1 MERYTIAHFNRD
13 FPSDD
18 ACLEWLKNH
27 LYPDGI
33 FCKICNRVTKHHKI
47 ATRRSYSCDVCGHH
61 VHPTTGTIFEKS
73 TTPLKLWFHAI
84 YLMSSTRCGISA
96 KQIER
101 ETGVTYKT
109 AWRMFNQIRTLLY
122 EDINALTGEV
132 EVDETYIGGSRRGKR
147 GRGAEGKSKVVGAAQ
162 RNGKVVAKVVPDV
175 KRSTLVPFMAH
186 KVSRN
191 ATLYTD
197 EFPSY
202 DHMTRLGY
210 KHRRIEHNTRVY
222 VSGNIHTNS
231 IEGFWSLVKRGI
243 TGVYHSVSPK
253 YLQSYLDEYAFRYN
267 HRKDDKPLFKTFLCR
282 LGEKPFSATE

>member
-1 MERYTIAHFNRD
+1 MERYTIANLNLD
-13 FPSDD
+13 FPNDN

-33 FCKICNRVTKHHKI
+33 SCKVCGKVTKHHKI
-47 ATRRSYSCDVCGHH
+47 ASRRSYSCDICGNHF
-61 VHPTTGTIFEKS
+61 HPTSGTIFEKS

-84 YLMSSTRCGISA
+84 YLMASTRTGISA

-109 AWRMFNQIRTLLY
+109 AWRIFKKIRTLLY
-122 EDINALTGEV
+122 EDTQSLTGEV
-132 EVDETYIGGSRRGKR
+132 EVDETYIGGRKQGKR

-162 RNGKVVAKVVPDV
+162 RKGKVVTQVIPDV
-175 KRSTLVPFMAH
+175 KRSTLVPFMAR

-191 ATLYTD
+191 ATLFTD

-210 KHRRIEHNTRVY
+210 EHHRIEHHARVY
-222 VSGNIHTNS
+222 VRGNIHTNS

-243 TGVYHSVSPK
+243 SGVYHAVSPK
-253 YLQSYLDEYAFRYN
+253 YLQSYLNEYTFRYN
-267 HRKDDKPLFKTFLCR
+267 HRKDKAPMFKTI
-282 LGEKPFSATE
+282 LGQITTS

>member
-1 MERYTIAHFNRD
+1 MERYTITQFNLD
-13 FPSDD
+13 YSNDD

-33 FCKICNRVTKHHKI
+33 FCKVCSKVTKHHKI
-47 ATRRSYSCDVCGHH
+47 ASRRSYSCDICGNHF
-61 VHPTTGTIFEKS
+61 HPTSGTIFEKS

-109 AWRMFNQIRTLLY
+109 AWRMFKQIRTLLQ
-122 EDINALTGEV
+122 EDTPALTGEV
-132 EVDETYIGGSRRGKR
+132 EVDETYIGGTRHGKR
-147 GRGAEGKSKVVGAAQ
+147 GRGAEGKSKVIGAVQ
-162 RNGKVVAKVVPDV
+162 RSGKVIAQVIPDV
-175 KRSTLVPFMAH
+175 KRHTLVPFMAR

-191 ATLYTD
+191 ATLFTD

-210 KHRRIEHNTRVY
+210 KHHRIEHHARVY
-222 VSGNIHTNS
+222 VRGNIHTNS

-243 TGVYHSVSPK
+243 TGVYHAVSPQ
-253 YLQSYLDEYAFRYN
+253 YLQSYLNEYTFRYN
-267 HRKDDKPLFKTFLCR
+267 HRKDKSPMFKII
-282 LGEKPFSATE
+282 LGRITTS